1 MSDMAGK
8 VLVTGACG
16 SIGPFVVE
24 ELLRNGYEVRATD
37 LPKAEYR
44 HIKEIDCEVQPAD
57 LLHLDQALKVM
68 QGVDA
73 VIHTAARMNFYMTRP
88 EYELANYQVTVNACE
103 AAATTGVRRFIHY
116 STGDV
121 YGPPQ
126 YSPVDEGHPYN
137 PVGFYGVTK
146 TFGEQAA
153 LRYHRDRGL
162 PVSVIRPSAV
172 YGPACAY
179 VMGML
184 LGLPVLI
191 SETGVKE
198 LRVPREGFKANL
210 VHVEDVAA
218 ASVFLIDKEEAIGQA
233 YNVADDTT
241 LALGDLLELLMNSV
255 GVRCRKVLPVHGP
268 LISLFMRAGSHLP
281 RAFFTG
287 ATGFLAKR
295 WDAIVCRHN
304 LVPMLRPRIDPGVTT
319 FGRADYVFDNS
330 KLKALGYRLR
340 FPELKEGWG
349 QSVRWYVENE
359 WIPPCEPIDN

>member
-1 MSDMAGK
+1 MADT

-37 LPKAEYR
+37 LPGADCRSIEALG
-44 HIKEIDCEVQPAD
+44 CEVRPAD
-57 LLHLDQALKVM
+57 LLKLDQALEVM
-68 QGVDA
+68 GDVDA

-88 EYELANYQVTVNACE
+88 EYELANYRVTVNACE
-103 AAATTGVRRFIHY
+103 AAAERGVKRFVHY

-137 PVGFYGVTK
+137 PVGLYGLTK

-153 LRYHRDRGL
+153 MRYHRDRGL

-184 LGLPVLI
+184 LGLPVLVR
-191 SETGVKE
+191 EMGVRE
-198 LRVPREGFKANL
+198 IRVPREGFKANL

-218 ASVFLIDKEEAIGQA
+218 ASVYLVNKEEAIGEA

-241 LALGDLLELLMNSV
+241 LALGDLLEVLLNSV
-255 GVRCRKVLPVHGP
+255 GVRCRKVLPVP
-268 LISLFMRAGSHLP
+268 ASLISLFMRAGSHLP
-281 RAFFTG
+281 GAFFAK
-287 ATGFLAKR
+287 ATGLLTRR
-295 WDAIVCRHN
+295 WDEVVFRHN
-304 LVPMLRPRIDPGVTT
+304 LMPALQPRLDPGITT
-319 FGRADYVFDNS
+319 FGRSDYIFDNT

-340 FPELKEGWG
+340 YPDLKEGWR

-359 WIPPCEPIDN
+359 WIPPCEPVED